1 MLGNNFSLHFIN
13 QLKNKCFFF
22 SVLCLSVKLLCLV
35 AGTVFA
41 LSYLFT
47 GISHVK
53 SMSKRHHVSIF
64 HYMLGHYLEPK
75 NTNVIWEWQDPH
87 VVGET
92 MSFYIKVHVENERC
106 VGGEGRESSGGEEGE

>member
-1 MLGNNFSLHFIN
+1 M
-13 QLKNKCFFF
+13 
-22 SVLCLSVKLLCLV
+22 SVKLLCLV